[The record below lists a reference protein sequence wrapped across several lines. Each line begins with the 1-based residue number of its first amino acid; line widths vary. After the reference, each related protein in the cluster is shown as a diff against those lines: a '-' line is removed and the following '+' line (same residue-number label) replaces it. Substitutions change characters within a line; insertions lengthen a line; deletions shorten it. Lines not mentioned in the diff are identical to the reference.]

1 MRDLKK
7 ERAEETGVIRSINE
21 ALDGILNQDPNLIV
35 KSYTQTNINATLID
49 EDDEYSDNEDIQK

>member
-35 KSYTQTNINATLID
+35 KSYT
-49 EDDEYSDNEDIQK
+49 